1 MTADTLH
8 HDALIETA
16 RLELDRAHR
25 AVLAVDA
32 GEIRRGMAL
41 ALAALREA
49 ASDGLD
55 TAAAPGRDVLTG
67 VSATLERAQ
76 ADLDAGSLAELA
88 NLLEAARKELNL

>member
-25 AVLAVDA
+25 AVLGVDA
-32 GEIRRGMAL
+32 GEIRRGLEL

-55 TAAAPGRDVLTG
+55 TPASPSRDVLTG
-67 VSATLERAQ
+67 VSSTLERAQ